1 MPDVNSVVDEVLWAA
16 DHKVFFTC
24 LTLRVT
30 FVSYVVMNAEYW
42 CPGTIEKALRNKFM
56 PKL

>member
-1 MPDVNSVVDEVLWAA
+1 MNSVVDEVLWAA